1 MQCDTDF
8 QDAREYNN
16 NDNDNYFDVFDTH
29 HINVQAQIHDETHF
43 ANVNQNANTDDNAI
57 YNFSNNYK
65 RYFNDEYHNNEY
77 NFQRLNVT
85 NYYQRVSTLN

>member
-1 MQCDTDF
+1 MQCNDDF

-16 NDNDNYFDVFDTH
+16 NDNDNLFDVFDTR
-29 HINVQAQIHDETHF
+29 HINVQAQIHDDLLF
-43 ANVNQNANTDDNAI
+43 ANTNDNVSNTDNNAI

-65 RYFNDEYHNNEY
+65 LYFDEEYHNEN
-77 NFQRLNVT
+77 NFQRLNVN